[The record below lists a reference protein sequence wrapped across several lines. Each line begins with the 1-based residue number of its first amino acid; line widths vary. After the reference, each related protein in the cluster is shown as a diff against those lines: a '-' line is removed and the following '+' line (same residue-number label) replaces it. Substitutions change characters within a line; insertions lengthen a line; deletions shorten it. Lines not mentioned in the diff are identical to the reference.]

1 MIRVQTVPISISLA
15 MTLVIILAVTLSA
28 ALSLSPINS
37 ARAQESSQEITGTLT
52 INLQGFQPGS
62 VNLAL
67 FQPGKLRQAFRQ
79 QPLTIADGKATAIFT
94 QIPMGDYAVKVLRAG
109 KKERLRLTAITY
121 SKNEDRVLGPSWK
134 KGYFHMNKAEMI
146 VEVAAKTF

>member
-1 MIRVQTVPISISLA
+1 
-15 MTLVIILAVTLSA
+15 MTLVIILVVTLSA
-28 ALSLSPINS
+28 TLSSPINS
-37 ARAQESSQEITGTLT
+37 ARAQGSSQEITGTLT
-52 INLQGFQPGS
+52 INVQGFRPGS

-67 FQPGKLRQAFRQ
+67 FQPSNLKQPFRQ
-79 QPLTIADGKATAIFT
+79 QPVTIADGKTTAIFT

-121 SKNEDRVLGPSWK
+121 SKNEDRVFGPSWK

-146 VEVAAKTF
+146 VEVAAITF